1 MLWYVGCNYLVVS
14 KRNPLRPMRVPEAIL
29 CEGYKGKKL
38 RAGRVSRLPVG
49 AEAGTTRTSGIEKT
63 FLIFFLRS

>member
-29 CEGYKGKKL
+29 LEGYKEKKL
-38 RAGRVSRLPVG
+38 RAGYVTRLPVG
-49 AEAGTTRTSGIEKT
+49 TEAGTMRTSGIET
-63 FLIFFLRS
+63 FLIFFLRSY